1 MSKAHHGRKP
11 RLVMT
16 SAGEV
21 RLSRVYFRCVRCRSG
36 GFVLD
41 ERLGVQGRYSPHA
54 ERLMCLAAGSWSYDL
69 SSERLEELCGLS
81 ISDTAIRDH
90 AQQRG
95 AEMLEWQR
103 SHSDA
108 VSEFR
113 EAPGEVEFTSDGT
126 CVNTTEG
133 WREMKVGLFSKREP
147 GDPAT
152 TEEWADRELP
162 KPNASVAFAA
172 IEASEDFG
180 RRWKAWRKRLGL
192 HEASITVLA
201 DGAKWIWE
209 EQRKHLIGA
218 EGVLDIFHALEHVA
232 ATAKVLHQTPAEIEA
247 WTTAA
252 RTVLLEQGWS
262 GIETLIRERR
272 ATTQTT
278 ASQAALD
285 DLWNYLGS
293 HQDHLHYRQRLANGQ
308 SIGSGQIEG
317 ACKNLI
323 GRRLKANA
331 SRWRIRRVNRMAGL
345 CCLMYS
351 HQWNAYWN
359 TLAT

>member
-1 MSKAHHGRKP
+1 
-11 RLVMT
+11 MT

-21 RLSRVYFRCVRCRSG
+21 RLSRVYLRCVRCQSG

-41 ERLGVQGRYSPHA
+41 ARLGLQGRYSPNA
-54 ERLMCLAAGSWSYDL
+54 ERLICLSAASWSYDL
-69 SSERLEELCGLS
+69 SSQRLKEFCGLS
-81 ISDTAIRDH
+81 ISDTAIREH

-95 AEMLEWQR
+95 ADMLEWQR
-103 SHSDA
+103 THPDG

-113 EAPGEVEFTSDGT
+113 EVPGAVEFTSDGT

-133 WREMKVGLFSKREP
+133 WREMKVAIFSKREP
-147 GDPAT
+147 GDPVPPEA
-152 TEEWADRELP
+152 WADRVLP
-162 KPNASVAFAA
+162 KPAASVAFAA

-180 RRWKAWRKRLGL
+180 RRWKAWCKRLGL
-192 HEASITVLA
+192 QDTSAITVLA

-218 EGVLDIFHALEHVA
+218 EGVLDIFHALKHVA
-232 ATAKVLHQTPAEIEA
+232 ATAQVLHQSPAESEA

-252 RTVLLEQGWS
+252 RTVLLEQGWT
-262 GIETLIRERR
+262 GIETMICERSV
-272 ATTQTT
+272 TTQTT
-278 ASQAALD
+278 ASRAALD
-285 DLWNYLGS
+285 DLWNYLGA

-331 SRWRIRRVNRMAGL
+331 ARWRIRRVNRMAGL
-345 CCLMYS
+345 CSLMYS
-351 HQWNAYWN
+351 QQWNAYWN
-359 TLAT
+359 SLAN